1 MSVAAQRLPSNFSIN
16 LGFLGG
22 YNLNPEWAKRIGSCD
37 RRSWDDALPRTNGS
51 RRDRFVIIVVG
62 FVKGDSVKP
71 EVSRRRF
78 WRRFVELSA
87 VRDKRSS
94 EGSSGSHPAVG
105 HRLREVRRTSDNVR

>member
-1 MSVAAQRLPSNFSIN
+1 MTLFQGLMV
-16 LGFLGG
+16 LGG
-22 YNLNPEWAKRIGSCD
+22 I
-37 RRSWDDALPRTNGS
+37 ALLI
-51 RRDRFVIIVVG
+51 IIVVG

-71 EVSRRRF
+71 EVSRRRS